1 MKTAADQAG
10 FTRAGLGLAALA
22 ALMLTACAPDEDAEF
37 EDGEPASQ
45 TQEDEN
51 SDEAEDSEEESGNE
65 ASGGEDAGEDAEGG
79 AVQTS
84 EGLIDPEDAT
94 HTVEYSIPNSDI
106 DGTITLGLHHLEVKG
121 NTMELLLTFT
131 PEFDQHDAVRLY
143 HLHGNNS
150 SLARPSL
157 ADRENLK
164 RYSPL
169 MGPGSQP
176 WATDVVGPRVNSG
189 ETLVFWAT
197 FAVPEDDIDVINVGI
212 PAAPEFEDVEI
223 DWGDGEPADYD
234 AEEVQD
240 EPDAGDEDGAGDD
253 PAADE
258 SAEGGE

>member
-1 MKTAADQAG
+1 MKTAADQTG
-10 FTRAGLGLAALA
+10 LTRAGIGLAALT
-22 ALMLTACAPDEDAEF
+22 ALLLTACAPDEDAEF

-45 TQEDEN
+45 TEEN
-51 SDEAEDSEEESGNE
+51 GQTGEEAGDGNSEAEDD
-65 ASGGEDAGEDAEGG
+65 GEDTDGG

-84 EGLIDPEDAT
+84 EGVIDPADAT
-94 HTVEYSIPNSDI
+94 HTVEYSIPDSDI

-131 PEFDQHDAVRLY
+131 PEFDQHDAVNLY
-143 HLHGNNS
+143 GIHGNNG
-150 SLARPSL
+150 SLARPTL
-157 ADRENLK
+157 VDRENLK

-169 MGPGSQP
+169 SGPGSQP
-176 WATDVVGPRVNSG
+176 WATEVVGPRVNSG

-234 AEEVQD
+234 AEDVED

-253 PAADE
+253 SAGDD